1 MNRFIATT
9 LFFLLSLCFFSF
21 YSQDNNPLIVIA
33 GSVNDENYIKLNG
46 VKVEV
51 KQDDKIFKSVL
62 TTSKGKYLS
71 MKLPFGYIY
80 RVTFSKDKLSA
91 GILQEYD
98 DFDNNFEFDNV
109 NSYSNARVRRKKEIF
124 LLPLERVNSSKSYT
138 HFQVFQ

>member
-1 MNRFIATT
+1 MNRFITTT

-71 MKLPFGYIY
+71 MELPFGFIY
-80 RVTFSKDKLSA
+80 TFHKEHSGFIA
-91 GILQEYD
+91 M
-98 DFDNNFEFDNV
+98 
-109 NSYSNARVRRKKEIF
+109 NSTLGLMEIGGD
-124 LLPLERVNSSKSYT
+124 
-138 HFQVFQ
+138 